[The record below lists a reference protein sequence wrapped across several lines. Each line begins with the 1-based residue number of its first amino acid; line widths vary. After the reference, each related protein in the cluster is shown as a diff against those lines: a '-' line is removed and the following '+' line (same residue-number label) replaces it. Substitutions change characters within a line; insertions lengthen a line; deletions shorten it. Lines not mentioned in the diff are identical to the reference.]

1 MPLAVEG
8 RWKGAYGGFALV
20 STEPAQG
27 ALGVRCL
34 NGLTVPQ
41 RRGQWGES
49 PPGIELDTPAPH
61 SDVFGA
67 SVHLLLVWGQWRMK

>member
-1 MPLAVEG
+1 MEG
-8 RWKGAYGGFALV
+8 GIWRLWSAL
-20 STEPAQG
+20 SLPRG
-27 ALGVRCL
+27 HWGLRCL

-41 RRGQWGES
+41 RRDQWGES